1 MHFSQILLA
10 KPRTIDNSRQQP
22 LTQDEE
28 SPLQKRDSKC
38 KTGNLLDE
46 DAQSIAL
53 CYTHNSQTCHET
65 EELEESISPSNNY
78 TQSTYSWT
86 YGSMKFVIKQRT
98 RETCELLEAVNHSG
112 ITYIYEE

>member
-10 KPRTIDNSRQQP
+10 KPRTIDNSRKQP
-22 LTQDEE
+22 LTQDEGN
-28 SPLQKRDSKC
+28 PLQRRDSKC
-38 KTGNLLDE
+38 KTENLLDG

-53 CYTHNSQTCHET
+53 CYTHNSQICHET
-65 EELEESISPSNNY
+65 EELEESISPSSSY
-78 TQSTYSWT
+78 TQGIHSLT
-86 YGSMKFVIKQRT
+86 YGSMKFVRKQRT

>member
-10 KPRTIDNSRQQP
+10 KSRTSIHSHKQQS
-22 LTQDEE
+22 TQDEE
-28 SPLQKRDSKC
+28 GPLQKRDSKC

-53 CYTHNSQTCHET
+53 CYTHNSQICHET
-65 EELEESISPSNNY
+65 EELEESISPSSSY
-78 TQSTYSWT
+78 TQGIHSLT
-86 YGSMKFVIKQRT
+86 YGSMKFVRKQRT

>member
-10 KPRTIDNSRQQP
+10 KSRTSIHSHKQQS
-22 LTQDEE
+22 TQDEE
-28 SPLQKRDSKC
+28 GPLQKRDSEC

-46 DAQSIAL
+46 DAQSIAP
-53 CYTHNSQTCHET
+53 CYTRNSQTFHET
-65 EELEESISPSNNY
+65 EELEESISPSYNY
-78 TQSTYSWT
+78 ILRNYSWT